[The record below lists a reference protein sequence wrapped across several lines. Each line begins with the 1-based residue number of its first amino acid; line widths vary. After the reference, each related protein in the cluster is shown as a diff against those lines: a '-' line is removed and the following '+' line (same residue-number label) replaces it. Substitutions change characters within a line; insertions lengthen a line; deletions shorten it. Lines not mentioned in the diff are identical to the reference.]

1 MGKVIF
7 TSRRPLGR
15 CENITAI
22 YKAYPG
28 EKVFFKENWA
38 KGWTERHKELFD
50 PSYTLMVAD
59 DFVPYSPGKLILVT
73 HGASGGKTYGL
84 MQPHGYHTRKDAALI
99 TWVVATSEDMIEL
112 EAKQHGV
119 DVSQVLPLGMPRFD
133 YYFGKK
139 KGDGGTGWG
148 TNGERVYLVVPTH
161 RNPYVPPF
169 PDICFSG
176 INWELQNDEVLL
188 VKRHM
193 VFPYALLHGANYRR
207 VRELDPKEPSRDYL
221 IDADVIITDYSS
233 ILFDAHA
240 LGKPLILFEKNKGY
254 LETRGMSDPY
264 PEGYS
269 SRYCTTEEELIEMM
283 RDSVGGSPGPEDIAC
298 WERHCG
304 ACDGHATERV
314 VDLIRSEA

>member
-22 YKAYPG
+22 YNAYPG
-28 EKVFFKENWA
+28 EKIFIKENWA
-38 KGWTERHKELFD
+38 TGWRERNSGFFD
-50 PSYTLMVAD
+50 PEATLMVAD
-59 DFVPYSPGKLILVT
+59 DFVPFSPGKLILVT

-84 MQPHGYHTRKDAALI
+84 TQPHGYHTRKQAAMI
-99 TWVVATSEDMIEL
+99 NWVISTSEEMREL

-119 DVSQVLPLGMPRFD
+119 DISQVLPLGMPRFD

-148 TNGERVYLVVPTH
+148 SDGRKVYLFVPTH
-161 RNPYVPPF
+161 RNPYVPRF
-169 PDICFSG
+169 PDISFSG
-176 INWELQNDEVLL
+176 INWELTNNEVML

-193 VFPYALLHGANYRR
+193 VHQGTLLHGVNYRR
-207 VRELDPKEPSRDYL
+207 VREIEPTEPSRDYL
-221 IDADVIITDYSS
+221 IDSDVVITDYSS

-240 LGKPLILFEKNKGY
+240 LGKPLILFEKNTGY
-254 LETRGMSDPY
+254 LEARGMSDEY
-264 PEGYS
+264 PSGYS
-269 SRYCTTEEELIEMM
+269 SRYCTDEMDLIHMM
-283 RDSVGGSPGPEDIAC
+283 RESVGEGPGPEDIAC
-298 WERHCG
+298 FKKHCG